1 MIKLLFILFP
11 MFCFSQ
17 NVKIEKEKISMK
29 LELEIIER
37 KAFLNDS
44 LYICKNDIR
53 VRITKDSVYIY
64 ANRQYLKFKK

>member
-1 MIKLLFILFP
+1 MKWIFLLFP

-17 NVKIEKEKISMK
+17 VKVEKTKISMK